1 MEVCSQHSNIV
12 ITNRY
17 NRTAQSIEK
26 FCSGC
31 KSIPKE
37 ITIIEKK
44 ANDNQNLNDTQT
56 FAKNTDKD
64 ETVEN
69 SEKSKVNINQNINKD
84 KLVCDKHPEQKLTYH
99 LNYSNKLD
107 DEIIDFIIDGT
118 ANRLNNDIIIEKDNA
133 TREIMNNFNKSIKTD
148 L

>member
-17 NRTAQSIEK
+17 NRTAKSIEK

-56 FAKNTDKD
+56 FAKNIDKD

-69 SEKSKVNINQNINKD
+69 SEKSKVNINQNINND

-99 LNYSNKLD
+99 FNRTEQKGYLICPNPSCKRAIGFSDNFDNY
-107 DEIIDFIIDGT
+107 ID
-118 ANRLNNDIIIEKDNA
+118 
-133 TREIMNNFNKSIKTD
+133 SISKNT
-148 L
+148 

>member
-1 MEVCSQHSNIV
+1 MISNKIFVIIIMQVCSQHSNIV

-44 ANDNQNLNDTQT
+44 ANDNL
-56 FAKNTDKD
+56 AKTGCAWTKKLVFHA
-64 ETVEN
+64 TP
-69 SEKSKVNINQNINKD
+69 KID
-84 KLVCDKHPEQKLTYH
+84 KLPNKMGRRSSVRLTRQIY
-99 LNYSNKLD
+99 
-107 DEIIDFIIDGT
+107 
-118 ANRLNNDIIIEKDNA
+118 
-133 TREIMNNFNKSIKTD
+133 
-148 L
+148 